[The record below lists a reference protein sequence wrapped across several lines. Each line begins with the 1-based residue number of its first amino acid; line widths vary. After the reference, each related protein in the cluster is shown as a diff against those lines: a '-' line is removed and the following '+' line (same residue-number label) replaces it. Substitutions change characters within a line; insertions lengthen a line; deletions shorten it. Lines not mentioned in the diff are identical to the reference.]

1 LHCRWQFSLKTEAAQ
16 GLLLYNS
23 GSGNQADLVALELD
37 GGRVRLLLDKG
48 DGQVELLSDVRID
61 DGRWHTVVAHFN
73 PSMMEVSVD
82 GRVSTRRLE
91 RGGSQYLDL
100 QDIVYLGGTELNK
113 KAHALR
119 QGLRSADTSFRGCL
133 RSVMVDGRRVG
144 LPDARVSHGVRPNC
158 VWDFVCARDPCVP
171 GARCRQQGLSSFR
184 CQCDQDMCVKADYAD
199 TYKVRR
205 SPGPL
210 GVVTEVI
217 PSLPMYSEFVEGV
230 FSGISDPGCGTGRAE
245 RRASHRRRERSHHH
259 GQHPNRPRLREVR
272 RPRCWRASSR
282 RGNSCTRATRSRC
295 VATGRRSNKPGAV
308 SICGIHGN
316 MVHFS

>member
-1 LHCRWQFSLKTEAAQ
+1 
-16 GLLLYNS
+16 
-23 GSGNQADLVALELD
+23 
-37 GGRVRLLLDKG
+37 
-48 DGQVELLSDVRID
+48 
-61 DGRWHTVVAHFN
+61 
-73 PSMMEVSVD
+73 
-82 GRVSTRRLE
+82 
-91 RGGSQYLDL
+91 
-100 QDIVYLGGTELNK
+100 
-113 KAHALR
+113 
-119 QGLRSADTSFRGCL
+119 
-133 RSVMVDGRRVG
+133 MVDGRRVG

-316 MVHFS
+316 MVHFSWCGQGEGQLLQFFLRILVKFQEFSWYDFLQVRYYHDGSESTRDAILLEVEFATGPDYVQSLYLQGPHRFALPVNVTPANDPPSLTIPPGKKLRLAQVRRTMCLWLFSARILS